1 MKHTDLVCQGWVLT
15 SAYTCTTQPPSSY
28 RTRWWLQKV
37 PSDPFLRSPTPPKK
51 KPLLIS
57 FSRRLVWPFWNFIH
71 TNEIIQLDFLGGLL
85 SLHIVDPAFFGKE
98 SVLYKVRFFL
108 NQQETRPKSNLR
120 YKLGHCVY
128 KGMSDTSVPILGVL
142 DQLKVNRAAPT
153 GSRDLWAGAGRLA
166 RLLNPQPT
174 PAAVNWAGLS
184 GSPSPYI
191 LSPLRHWGSCL
202 LTLPSSLTPTRR
214 IW

>member
-1 MKHTDLVCQGWVLT
+1 MQVQSPAWEEPLEEGMAAHPNILAWRIPRTD
-15 SAYTCTTQPPSSY
+15 
-28 RTRWWLQKV
+28 QKV

-108 NQQETRPKSNLR
+108 NQQETRPQ
-120 YKLGHCVY
+120 
-128 KGMSDTSVPILGVL
+128 I
-142 DQLKVNRAAPT
+142 
-153 GSRDLWAGAGRLA
+153 
-166 RLLNPQPT
+166 
-174 PAAVNWAGLS
+174 
-184 GSPSPYI
+184 
-191 LSPLRHWGSCL
+191 
-202 LTLPSSLTPTRR
+202 
-214 IW
+214 